1 MSKHRHKKSW
11 LTIDSTL
18 LSFIA
23 LILTVVGL
31 HIQSDNRAYD
41 FKELIRLE
49 MKDFHE
55 RLLKIEMERKL

>member
-1 MSKHRHKKSW
+1 MKNKHNKKAW
-11 LTIDSTL
+11 LTIDSTS

-31 HIQSDNRAYD
+31 HIQSDNRSYD
-41 FKELIRLE
+41 FKEVVRLE

-55 RLLKIEMERKL
+55 RLLKIEMERK